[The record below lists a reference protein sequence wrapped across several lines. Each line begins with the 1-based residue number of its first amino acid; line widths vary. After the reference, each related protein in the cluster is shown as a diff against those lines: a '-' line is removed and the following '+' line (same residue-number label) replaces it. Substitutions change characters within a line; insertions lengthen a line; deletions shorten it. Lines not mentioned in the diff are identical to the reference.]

1 MTAVD
6 EKIEEQGTG
15 RIDTE
20 YEQVDEING
29 DVNVQIT
36 ENDTRNE
43 EERQMITDI
52 LEIREADRWVIML
65 VLREL
70 TEKCWQNG
78 RRR

>member
-6 EKIEEQGTG
+6 EKIGEQGAG

-20 YEQVDEING
+20 YEQVDEIYG
-29 DVNVQIT
+29 DVKVQIT

-52 LEIREADRWVIML
+52 LEI
-65 VLREL
+65 
-70 TEKCWQNG
+70 
-78 RRR
+78 

>member
-29 DVNVQIT
+29 DGNVQIT
-36 ENDTRNE
+36 ENDE
-43 EERQMITDI
+43 
-52 LEIREADRWVIML
+52 
-65 VLREL
+65 
-70 TEKCWQNG
+70 
-78 RRR
+78 